1 MADYMEKRK
10 QHRYKI
16 KWPITLYTKRGPIE
30 AESRNVTGSGVFI
43 HCQEKLHQDEVYRM
57 VIRFPQREPVEVKGR
72 LVWSNLEGVDSK
84 SHLPGMGFSFVE
96 FTDEDRHRLDGTGSR
111 YPQS

>member
-16 KWPITLYTKRGPIE
+16 RWPITIYTKKGRIDG
-30 AESRNVTGSGVFI
+30 ESGNITGSGIFI
-43 HCQEKLHQDEVYRM
+43 QCQEKLRQDKVYRM
-57 VIRFPQREPVEVKGR
+57 VIRFPEREPVELKGR

-84 SHLPGMGFSFVE
+84 SALAGMGFSFVK
-96 FTDEDRHRLDGTGSR
+96 S
-111 YPQS
+111 